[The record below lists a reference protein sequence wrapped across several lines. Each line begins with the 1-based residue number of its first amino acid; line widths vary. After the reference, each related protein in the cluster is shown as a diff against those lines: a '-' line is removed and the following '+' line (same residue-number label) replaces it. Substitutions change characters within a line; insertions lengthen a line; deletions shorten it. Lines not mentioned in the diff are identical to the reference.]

1 MARDS
6 FQFLSCSV
14 VAMSCTPRSKKWI
27 MSAPWKATR
36 LDFDWFSVDLTCKS
50 IQGIIS
56 RSCLLLLSG
65 SWQASVEL
73 TSPYTGKVVKVHHK
87 VDVDGCTFDLYLLMS
102 AFAYRM
108 SCHDSR
114 ITHSLLSFHGYPL
127 QDSGRIPPERDIS
140 LISVT
145 LVNLQGSRS

>member
-56 RSCLLLLSG
+56 R
-65 SWQASVEL
+65 
-73 TSPYTGKVVKVHHK
+73 
-87 VDVDGCTFDLYLLMS
+87 
-102 AFAYRM
+102 
-108 SCHDSR
+108 
-114 ITHSLLSFHGYPL
+114 
-127 QDSGRIPPERDIS
+127 
-140 LISVT
+140 
-145 LVNLQGSRS
+145 

>member
-65 SWQASVEL
+65 WQASVEL

-102 AFAYRM
+102 AF
-108 SCHDSR
+108 
-114 ITHSLLSFHGYPL
+114 
-127 QDSGRIPPERDIS
+127 IS
-140 LISVT
+140 KI
-145 LVNLQGSRS
+145 GI